1 MFALLDHSEVV
12 FWANLVPKTEV
23 LQINPNLVQAGVHW
37 AIPEKIQTGGRS

>member
-1 MFALLDHSEVV
+1 MFAVIHHSEVV

-37 AIPEKIQTGGRS
+37 AILEKIQTEGRS